1 MHDLLSNQAILPS
14 GTRVPRGLGQAA
26 YPSTVGFL
34 RYSRE
39 LWNIGKQ
46 NSRTLAKLHK
56 PIYKAPGI
64 NSGK

>member
-1 MHDLLSNQAILPS
+1 MTCSPIGLSYPVAPGLPGALGKLL
-14 GTRVPRGLGQAA
+14 TFD
-26 YPSTVGFL
+26 GFL

-64 NSGK
+64 YSGE